1 MVAPAGRRHYL
12 APRKKCGGL
21 ERRLQQGL
29 RPHCASP
36 AHDQVLIAALQ
47 FPASVRVTAWGRL
60 PPQELII
67 CQFVV
72 ARAGRHGMVGRCS
85 EILERLAVEPK
96 MIPPGLKIRS
106 LGQTSVPG
114 QSRHFDR
121 APLTSG
127 LPRLADILRVSRY
140 VSQVPKADIASPW

>member
-12 APRKKCGGL
+12 APRNKCGGL
-21 ERRLQQGL
+21 EPRSQPGL

-36 AHDQVLIAALQ
+36 AQSGIAALQ
-47 FPASVRVTAWGRL
+47 FPASVRFTAWGRL

-96 MIPPGLKIRS
+96 MIPPG
-106 LGQTSVPG
+106 
-114 QSRHFDR
+114 
-121 APLTSG
+121 
-127 LPRLADILRVSRY
+127 
-140 VSQVPKADIASPW
+140 